1 MMVKT
6 VRALV
11 ALFCA
16 VATGAAFAAAWPE
29 RPVRIIVTSQPG
41 GGSDTTFRVL
51 APKLTE
57 YLGQQVVVENRA
69 GVSGNIGAEAIA
81 RAAPDGYTLGTLFSS
96 HTSNVAVMK
105 NVPFDL
111 IRDFT
116 PITNAVTMPNLL
128 TSHPSV
134 PAKTLK
140 ELVDIARRSPNK
152 LSYASGG
159 IGSTPH
165 LSGELFRLLSGIT
178 LVHVRFHDRLPAPV
192 LRTVLQGDDRRYDRL
207 VDWVTETEGNFR
219 DDLLAGVPVV
229 DLLVLPISEIADRWR
244 S

>member
-1 MMVKT
+1 MNASLSKSA
-6 VRALV
+6 RA
-11 ALFCA
+11 C
-16 VATGAAFAAAWPE
+16 AAFALCAGVAGVSVDVSAAWPE
-29 RPVRIIVTSQPG
+29 RPIRIIVTSQPG

-111 IRDFT
+111 VRDFT

-140 ELVDIARRSPNK
+140 ELVAFAKTRPGQMQ
-152 LSYASGG
+152 YATSGVG
-159 IGSTPH
+159 ANAH
-165 LSGELFRLLSGIT
+165 LSMVLLLNMTGLSM
-178 LVHVRFHDRLPAPV
+178 VH
-192 LRTVLQGDDRRYDRL
+192 
-207 VDWVTETEGNFR
+207 
-219 DDLLAGVPVV
+219 
-229 DLLVLPISEIADRWR
+229 EIGRAHV
-244 S
+244 

>member
-1 MMVKT
+1 MT
-6 VRALV
+6 LLV
-11 ALFCA
+11 LSSAYGLA
-16 VATGAAFAAAWPE
+16 GAAWPE

-57 YLGQQVVVENRA
+57 YLGQQVIIENRA

-81 RAAPDGYTLGTLFSS
+81 RAIPDGYTLGTLFSS

-105 NVPFDL
+105 NVPFDI

-134 PAKTLK
+134 PAKNLK
-140 ELVDIARRSPNK
+140 ELIAFAMTRPGQMH
-152 LSYASGG
+152 YA
-159 IGSTPH
+159 T
-165 LSGELFRLLSGIT
+165 
-178 LVHVRFHDRLPAPV
+178 
-192 LRTVLQGDDRRYDRL
+192 
-207 VDWVTETEGNFR
+207 
-219 DDLLAGVPVV
+219 
-229 DLLVLPISEIADRWR
+229 
-244 S
+244 

>member
-1 MMVKT
+1 M
-6 VRALV
+6 
-11 ALFCA
+11 LF
-16 VATGAAFAAAWPE
+16 
-29 RPVRIIVTSQPG
+29 RS
-41 GGSDTTFRVL
+41 
-51 APKLTE
+51 
-57 YLGQQVVVENRA
+57 QQVVVENRA

-111 IRDFT
+111 VRDFT

-165 LSGELFRLLSGIT
+165 LSGELLKSLTKTQI
-178 LVHVRFHDRLPAPV
+178 VHVPYKGGAL
-192 LRTVLQGDDRRYDRL
+192 
-207 VDWVTETEGNFR
+207 
-219 DDLLAGVPVV
+219 
-229 DLLVLPISEIADRWR
+229 EIGRAHV
-244 S
+244 